1 LAAEW
6 RSVSLPKVDQRDRT
20 ASEELQ
26 SWYREGLRPRLARA
40 AQLGIAD
47 PKRLAALDREL
58 LSLIGAD
65 PDVSAPDSVEQK
77 AA

>member
-1 LAAEW
+1 
-6 RSVSLPKVDQRDRT
+6 VDQSDRAVST
-20 ASEELQ
+20 ELQ

-40 AQLGIAD
+40 AELGIAD

-58 LSLIGAD
+58 LDLIGAEST
-65 PDVSAPDSVEQK
+65 PEPVEKK

>member
-1 LAAEW
+1 
-6 RSVSLPKVDQRDRT
+6 VDQSERA

-26 SWYREGLRPRLARA
+26 SWYRDGLRPRLARA

-58 LSLIGAD
+58 LSLIGAKT
-65 PDVSAPDSVEQK
+65 DVPAPEPVEQK

>member
-1 LAAEW
+1 
-6 RSVSLPKVDQRDRT
+6 VDQSGRT

-26 SWYREGLRPRLARA
+26 SWYSEGLRPRLARA

-65 PDVSAPDSVEQK
+65 PNVSAPEPVEQK